1 MNTPRRHS
9 DMAGRGGRMPALR
22 PTVRNG
28 GASGRS
34 FDATRVWVFD
44 LDNTLYPSA
53 CNLFAEVDR
62 RMAAFV
68 AELLDVPLDH
78 ARYLQKRY
86 YHDYGTTL
94 TGLIQLHKIDPHKF
108 LEYVHD
114 IDLAPLTESPELAA
128 ALQALPG
135 RRIIFTNGSRRHA
148 ERVAEKLG
156 VLHLMEDI
164 CDIAACEFVA
174 KPSPEAFKRM
184 TGRHGVAPTEAA
196 MFEDMP
202 HNLEAAHA
210 LGMTTVLVH
219 SDYMDHPA
227 QREMRKW
234 TELPEHIHHATDD
247 LTAFLTTLAPTEATA
262 KT

>member
-1 MNTPRRHS
+1 MSAAGQARKGF
-9 DMAGRGGRMPALR
+9 AGRPALR
-22 PTVRNG
+22 F
-28 GASGRS
+28 ASSAESPPRG
-34 FDATRVWVFD
+34 FDQTRVWIFD
-44 LDNTLYPSA
+44 LDNTLYPSG

-62 RMAAFV
+62 RMGSFI
-68 AELLDVPLDH
+68 AEHLELPIEH

-94 TGLIQLHKIDPHKF
+94 SGLMQVNKIDPHAF
-108 LEYVHD
+108 LEFVHD
-114 IDLAPLTESPELAA
+114 IDLTPVNEAPDLAA
-128 ALQALPG
+128 ALAALPG

-174 KPSPEAFKRM
+174 KPSPDAFKRM
-184 TGRHGVAPTEAA
+184 TDRHGVAPREAA

-202 HNLEAAHA
+202 HNLEAPHA

-219 SDYMDHPA
+219 SDYVDHPA
-227 QREMRKW
+227 QQQMRKW
-234 TELPEHIHHATDD
+234 TELPTHIHHATDD
-247 LTAFLTTLAPTEATA
+247 LTLFLASLVSDRRP
-262 KT
+262 

>member
-1 MNTPRRHS
+1 MSAARHQS
-9 DMAGRGGRMPALR
+9 RGGGTSALR
-22 PTVRNG
+22 LAAHRQGMVPRG
-28 GASGRS
+28 
-34 FDATRVWVFD
+34 FDSTRVWVFD

-53 CNLFAEVDR
+53 CNLFAEVDQ
-62 RMAAFV
+62 RMGAFI
-68 AELLDVPLDH
+68 AKLLDVPLEH

-86 YHDYGTTL
+86 YHEYGTTL
-94 TGLIQLHKIDPHKF
+94 TGLIKLHKVDPHAF
-108 LEYVHD
+108 LEFVHD
-114 IDLAPLTESPELAA
+114 IDLAPLSSSPDLAA
-128 ALQALPG
+128 ALSALPG

-164 CDIAACEFVA
+164 CDIAALDFVA
-174 KPSPEAFKRM
+174 KPSPDAFKRM
-184 TGRHGVAPTEAA
+184 VERHGVSTREAA

-227 QREMRKW
+227 QAQMRKW
-234 TELPEHIHHATDD
+234 TALPEHIHHATDD
-247 LTAFLTTLAPTEATA
+247 LTAFLLKLAPPS

>member
-1 MNTPRRHS
+1 MSGSRASKAGARASVLQLGPAPDVQRR
-9 DMAGRGGRMPALR
+9 L
-22 PTVRNG
+22 
-28 GASGRS
+28 

-44 LDNTLYPSA
+44 LDNTLYPST
-53 CNLFAEVDR
+53 CNLFAEVDQ
-62 RMAAFV
+62 RMGSFIAK
-68 AELLDVPLDH
+68 LLDLPIEH

-94 TGLIQLHKIDPHKF
+94 TGLIKLHKIDPADF

-114 IDLAPLTESPELAA
+114 IDLAPLATAPQLAE
-128 ALQALPG
+128 ALSALPG

-164 CDIAACEFVA
+164 CDIAACEFIA
-174 KPSPEAFKRM
+174 KPSPDAFKRM
-184 TGRHGVAPTEAA
+184 TDRHGVAPSEAA

-227 QREMRKW
+227 QAQIRKW
-234 TELPEHIHHATDD
+234 KTLPGHVDHATDD
-247 LTAFLTTLAPTEATA
+247 LAEFLSPLGEKKP
-262 KT
+262 

>member
-1 MNTPRRHS
+1 MS
-9 DMAGRGGRMPALR
+9 EGRPSGSGGRDQAAAAPSRLIAPANDVAMR
-22 PTVRNG
+22 G
-28 GASGRS
+28 
-34 FDATRVWVFD
+34 FDDTSVWIFD

-53 CNLFAEVDR
+53 CNLFAEVDH
-62 RMAAFV
+62 RMGAFI
-68 AELLDVPLDH
+68 AKELDIPLEH

-94 TGLIQLHKIDPHKF
+94 TGLIKLHKVDPHAF
-108 LEYVHD
+108 LEFVHD
-114 IDLAPLTESPELAA
+114 IDLAPLSHAP
-128 ALQALPG
+128 ALVDALTALPG

-164 CDIAACEFVA
+164 CDIAACDFVA
-174 KPSPEAFKRM
+174 KPSPDAFKRM
-184 TGRHGVAPTEAA
+184 TERHGVSGTQAA

-202 HNLEAAHA
+202 QNLEAAHA

-227 QREMRKW
+227 QAQMRKW
-234 TELPEHIHHATDD
+234 RSLPEHIHHATDD
-247 LTAFLTTLAPTEATA
+247 LTEFLGGLRKP
-262 KT
+262 

>member
-1 MNTPRRHS
+1 MSAPRRS
-9 DMAGRGGRMPALR
+9 GAPARTGAAPALR
-22 PTVRNG
+22 FEADLRD
-28 GASGRS
+28 
-34 FDATRVWVFD
+34 DARRGFNDTRVWIFD

-53 CNLFAEVDR
+53 CNLFAEVDH
-62 RMAAFV
+62 RMGAFI
-68 AELLDVPLDH
+68 AQHLDVPLEH

-94 TGLIQLHKIDPHKF
+94 TGLMQLHKIDPHAF
-108 LEYVHD
+108 LEFVHD
-114 IDLAPLTESPELAA
+114 IDLAPLNAAPALAT
-128 ALQALPG
+128 ALETLPG

-156 VLHLMEDI
+156 VLQLMDDI

-174 KPSPEAFKRM
+174 KPSPDAFKRM
-184 TGRHGVAPTEAA
+184 TKRHGVAAAEAA

-202 HNLEAAHA
+202 HNLEAPHA

-227 QREMRKW
+227 QQQMRKW
-234 TELPEHIHHATDD
+234 KELPEHIHHATDD
-247 LTAFLTTLAPTEATA
+247 LTAFLGTLTPRQP
-262 KT
+262 

>member
-1 MNTPRRHS
+1 MSIVHRDES
-9 DMAGRGGRMPALR
+9 SE
-22 PTVRNG
+22 RNG
-28 GASGRS
+28 GAASFRFGPDQRS
-34 FDATRVWVFD
+34 AAARGFDATRVWVFD
-44 LDNTLYPSA
+44 LDNTLYPST

-62 RMAAFV
+62 RMGAFI
-68 AELLDVPLDH
+68 AKHLDVPLEH

-94 TGLIQLHKIDPHKF
+94 SGLIQLHKIDPHDF
-108 LEYVHD
+108 LEFVHD
-114 IDLAPLTESPELAA
+114 IDLAPLCEAPELASVLA
-128 ALQALPG
+128 ALPG

-174 KPSPEAFKRM
+174 KPSPDAFKRM
-184 TGRHGVAPTEAA
+184 TDRHGVTADEAA

-202 HNLEAAHA
+202 HNLEAPHA

-219 SDYMDHPA
+219 SDYQDHPA
-227 QREMRKW
+227 QQQMRKW
-234 TELPEHIHHATDD
+234 RQLPAHIDHATDD
-247 LTAFLTTLAPTEATA
+247 LTGFLATLAPP
-262 KT
+262 KP

>member
-1 MNTPRRHS
+1 MSAPLPNQDR
-9 DMAGRGGRMPALR
+9 GRGGAVPALR
-22 PTVRNG
+22 FDTDQSRVERRG
-28 GASGRS
+28 

-62 RMAAFV
+62 RMGAFI
-68 AELLDVPLDH
+68 AQHLDLPLEH

-94 TGLIQLHKIDPHKF
+94 SGLIQLHKIDPHAF
-108 LEYVHD
+108 LDFVHD
-114 IDLAPLTESPELAA
+114 IDLAPLREAPELAV
-128 ALQALPG
+128 ALAALPG

-174 KPSPEAFKRM
+174 KPSPDAFKRM
-184 TGRHGVAPTEAA
+184 TDRHGVAPAEAA

-202 HNLEAAHA
+202 HNLEAAHV

-219 SDYMDHPA
+219 SDYLDHPA
-227 QREMRKW
+227 QQQMRKW

-247 LTAFLTTLAPTEATA
+247 LTEFLGALALRPMA
-262 KT
+262 

>member
-1 MNTPRRHS
+1 MKPPRQEVGLL
-9 DMAGRGGRMPALR
+9 GRGGKLPALR
-22 PTVRNG
+22 LAAREQ
-28 GASGRS
+28 GAEPRG
-34 FDATRVWVFD
+34 FDSTRVWIFD

-53 CNLFAEVDR
+53 CNLFAEVDQ
-62 RMAAFV
+62 RMGAFI
-68 AELLDVPLDH
+68 ARLLDVPLEH

-94 TGLIQLHKIDPHKF
+94 TGLIKLHKIDPHAF
-108 LEYVHD
+108 LEFVHD
-114 IDLAPLTESPELAA
+114 IDLAPLSESPELAR
-128 ALQALPG
+128 ALEALPG

-148 ERVAEKLG
+148 ERVAGKLG

-164 CDIAACEFVA
+164 CDIAACDFVA
-174 KPSPEAFKRM
+174 KPSPDAFKRM
-184 TGRHGVAPTEAA
+184 TDRHGVASAEAA

-227 QREMRKW
+227 QLQMRKW
-234 TELPEHIHHATDD
+234 TELPEHIHHTTDD
-247 LTAFLTTLAPTEATA
+247 LTEFLASLH